1 MILNNELSLRDSVL
15 DSINHIDESYT
26 DSTIAC
32 IDAMLE
38 SYYKSLDMIIIAKEK
53 GIVIQEGF
61 LDYDPGESKLKTFFL
76 AIPRLILYLIRMMKE
91 KWKKFKF
98 ETLIKQYDDRY
109 VALME
114 RINSRNIELNNEKM
128 KYIIGSNPYV
138 NFSPDGGFTY
148 ATTISNF
155 TAFENFYIGET
166 PPGGRPVSVK
176 GFCEEYADILTE
188 TIKRDATDMIE
199 KTFRFK
205 DDIENIIRSMRSLF
219 VRNDADRVIIH
230 HSPEIEQYLT
240 NTITYRK
247 LALNHMDSTMK
258 SVENL
263 YSGAAKKTINLSEL
277 SAKQMLDDVRSL
289 MISFTNVDTEFAI
302 EVDNILSGFRG
313 VIDRADAVLEKGLFA
328 QAEDIRSALNAKD
341 EEEMKQLKDT
351 IETNLKEFNKDKKNN
366 EKGEDA

>member
-61 LDYDPGESKLKTFFL
+61 LDYDPNESKLKTFFL
-76 AIPRLILYLIRMMKE
+76 AIPRLILYLIRMLKE
-91 KWKKFKF
+91 KWRKFKF
-98 ETLIKQYDDRY
+98 ETLIKQYDDKY

-114 RINSRNIELNNEKM
+114 RINSRNIELNDAKI
-128 KYIIGSNPYV
+128 KYIKGSNPYV

-148 ATTISNF
+148 ATTISNLE
-155 TAFENFYIGET
+155 AFENFYIGET
-166 PPGGRPVSVK
+166 PQGGRPVSVK
-176 GFCEEYADILTE
+176 GFCEEYAEILTE
-188 TIKRDATDMIE
+188 TVKHDATDMIE

-205 DDIENIIRSMRSLF
+205 DDIENIIRSMRGLF
-219 VRNDADRVIIH
+219 VRNDADRVPIH
-230 HSPEIEQYLT
+230 HSPEIEKDLV

-328 QAEDIRSALNAKD
+328 QAEDIRDALNAED
-341 EEEMKQLKDT
+341 EKEAEQLKDT
-351 IETNLKEFNKDKKNN
+351 IETNLKEFNKDKKN
-366 EKGEDA
+366 K